1 MQRFIFAR
9 ASVPTGSAVEYALA
23 HTGEQGRWGGEKRA
37 RLGGRSGLV
46 MRSIANRRWSAHF
59 TFSSIIEAAN
69 LTVFASAFFQK
80 ALRLGSSGE
89 KPHL

>member
-37 RLGGRSGLV
+37 RLGGRGGLV
-46 MRSIANRRWSAHF
+46 MRSITNRRWSAHF
-59 TFSSIIEAAN
+59 TFSSEI
-69 LTVFASAFFQK
+69 VRM
-80 ALRLGSSGE
+80 LRISKVTAETGPGPFLN
-89 KPHL
+89 